1 MGSAHLLCHCAERD
15 HTPCSSRL
23 CYEELPVT
31 LALNNGKANVRPEV
45 CEVEH
50 LVDMQPTNTHTYLGL
65 EFIYIHS
72 AMQSM
77 YVPITRTY
85 YIIYMENVVQCV
97 GILMY
102 LTV

>member
-1 MGSAHLLCHCAERD
+1 MLSSMKRDHAGRWMGSAHLLCHCAERH

-50 LVDMQPTNTHTYLGL
+50 LVDMQPTNTHISGSGV
-65 EFIYIHS
+65 YIH
-72 AMQSM
+72 
-77 YVPITRTY
+77 T
-85 YIIYMENVVQCV
+85 
-97 GILMY
+97 
-102 LTV
+102 